1 MVGSFGRVVLW
12 VGGSQTAW
20 CAVGRTLVEMVDDD
34 FDAARFARAFESFLN
49 RFREALPPQ
58 SATLRRVVI
67 EHLGQD
73 PSELPTFT
81 ERFSVSEHANLQ
93 LAVDALL
100 GDVTGWR
107 LLGLPGELQH
117 FGPFSLASVLAGRF
131 HGPAEPCAPE
141 FVNVPVD
148 VDRTLPCLRLGVYLL
163 DFAGAPLVAM
173 VGFSEGHGPR
183 PGLFLEV
190 VTADADHA
198 SGFVSRLRQLMH
210 ERNVYRGKVL
220 SFSFSEWG
228 DFGISFHQLPT
239 IGRDDIVLPD
249 EDLTALERHTIGLSR
264 QADVLR
270 AAGRHLKRGLLL
282 YGPPGTG
289 KTLSVMYL
297 CGQMPGRTTLLLSG
311 PGVGAL
317 GRAAAIARSLQP
329 AMVVLE
335 DVDLVAAERSM
346 PGIGTNPL
354 LFQLLNEMDG
364 LAEDADVV
372 FVLTTNR
379 VDLLE
384 PALAARPGRIDQAVE
399 IRLPDSGCRRR
410 LLDLY
415 LRGVDHDDNE
425 LDEIVARTEGTTAS
439 FIKELCRRAVLE
451 AAEIRTDGDVGAVQL
466 TGTHLTAALD
476 DLIDHSPPVLRSSLG
491 ANPHLANSVQLEPS
505 AHPPPG
511 TVSGSVAFAPSSA
524 LTSYHDE

>member
-1 MVGSFGRVVLW
+1 M
-12 VGGSQTAW
+12 TD
-20 CAVGRTLVEMVDDD
+20 ED
-34 FDAARFARAFESFLN
+34 FDAARFARAFQMFLD
-49 RFREALPPQ
+49 RFHDALPRRE
-58 SATLRRVVI
+58 STLRRLVL
-67 EHLGQD
+67 EHLGTD
-73 PSELPTFT
+73 PSELPTYT
-81 ERFSVSEHANLQ
+81 ERFQLSEHANLQ
-93 LAVDALL
+93 LALDALL
-100 GDVTGWR
+100 GDTGAWR
-107 LLGLPGELQH
+107 LVGLPAELHAYGE
-117 FGPFSLASVLAGRF
+117 FSLASMMGGRF
-131 HGPAEPCAPE
+131 HGPTEPCAPE

-163 DFAGAPLVAM
+163 ELSDVPLVAM
-173 VGFSEGHGPR
+173 VGFGEGHGPR

-190 VTADADHA
+190 AAVEADDVTR
-198 SGFVSRLRQLMH
+198 FVSRLRELMH
-210 ERNVYRGKVL
+210 QHNVFRGKVL
-220 SFSFSEWG
+220 SFSFTEWG
-228 DFGISFHQLPT
+228 DFGISFHRLPA

-249 EDLTALERHTIGLSR
+249 DDLDAIERHTIGVSR
-264 QADVLR
+264 HADVLR

-311 PGVGAL
+311 PGAGAL

-335 DVDLVAAERSM
+335 DVDLIAAERSM

-399 IRLPDSGCRRR
+399 IRLPDGECRRR
-410 LLDLY
+410 LLELY
-415 LRGVDHDDNE
+415 LHDVDHDDE
-425 LDEIVARTEGTTAS
+425 PDEIVARTDGTTAS

-451 AAEIRTDGDVGAVQL
+451 AAEARGADDSGPLRL
-466 TGTHLTAALD
+466 TSDHLEAALA
-476 DLIDHSPPVLRSSLG
+476 DLLEHSPPVLRSSLG
-491 ANPHLANSVQLEPS
+491 ANPHLAAEGVPSEPS
-505 AHPPPG
+505 HHPAPG
-511 TVSGSVAFAPSSA
+511 TVGGWVAFAPSDT
-524 LTSYHDE
+524 LVSYEDD